1 MPSRDRCSTMAKP
14 RPPDCMTRPATPGL
28 AGWAANVASRPMPG
42 TATPKQSGP
51 TSRMPC
57 LRHTASRSAQASV
70 SSPAV
75 ITTRDRTPRWPQRS
89 ATSSTVA
96 AGTAITAR
104 STGSGRSSA
113 EARHR
118 SPPICRARWF
128 TA

>member
-1 MPSRDRCSTMAKP
+1 MAKP
-14 RPPDCMTRPATPGL
+14 SPPDCMTRPATPGR
-28 AGWAANVASRPMPG
+28 AGVTANVASRPMPG

-57 LRHTASRSAQASV
+57 LRPTASRSAQAAT

-75 ITTRDRTPRWPQRS
+75 ITTRDRTPRWPHCS
-89 ATSSTVA
+89 ATWSTAA

-104 STGSGRSSA
+104 STASGRSST
-113 EARHR
+113 EGRHR
-118 SPPICRARWF
+118 SPAICRARGF